1 MGEKW
6 KQWQVLFSG
15 LQNHCR
21 QWLQPRNQKMF
32 ASWKKSSDKPRQHIK
47 KQRHHFARTGPY
59 CESYCFPSSHVRIW
73 ELGLKEG
80 WALKNWSF
88 VIVIFEKSLESHL
101 DCKKIKPVNLKGN
114 QPWIF
119 IRKTVAEIEAPI
131 LWPPDVFSIRKRP
144 WCWERLKAKGEG
156 GGRGWEGWIVSL
168 TRCTWVWA
176 ISAR

>member
-21 QWLQPRNQKMF
+21 QWLQPRNQKML

-80 WALKNWSF
+80 WALKNWCF
-88 VIVIFEKSLESHL
+88 WIVVLEKTFESPLDSKEFKSVPPE
-101 DCKKIKPVNLKGN
+101 GN
-114 QPWIF
+114 QLWIL
-119 IRKTVAEIEAPI
+119 IGRTNAEVEAPI
-131 LWPPDVFSIRKRP
+131 LWPPDAKRLLIGKDP
-144 WCWERLKAKGEG
+144 DAEKDWKQKEKRAAEDEMF
-156 GGRGWEGWIVSL
+156 R
-168 TRCTWVWA
+168 
-176 ISAR
+176 